1 MLNVKFGFRLCMI
14 KTKVTQP
21 IAIVTIASFPA
32 IIFSVPTA
40 KIVALEVE
48 PVKKSS
54 DQVIRKECDRP

>member
-1 MLNVKFGFRLCMI
+1 MI

-21 IAIVTIASFPA
+21 IAIVTIASFPG

-40 KIVALEVE
+40 KIIAQEVE
-48 PVKKSS
+48 PVKKSP